1 MFAPPYNY
9 LVSDCCS
16 GNQYI
21 VNMPSGALV
30 GEMWY
35 IQSVEGYNFCCII
48 EQIIGAS
55 SSGYDYA
62 ADPATLVL
70 NGLNNCSEA
79 PGYCCAAASPTPTPT
94 KT

>member
-1 MFAPPYNY
+1 MIVTPYNY

-35 IQSVEGYNFCCII
+35 IQSVGGYNFCCII
-48 EQIIGAS
+48 EQILGLIHVHRHLHIVVQ
-55 SSGYDYA
+55 YQ
-62 ADPATLVL
+62 VL
-70 NGLNNCSEA
+70 HQFIILLNCV
-79 PGYCCAAASPTPTPT
+79 
-94 KT
+94 